1 MRVDTGVLS
10 GLTLTLLI
18 LLAGALLPAA
28 VELRAQTP
36 ATLQAA
42 RDVGMEREL
51 TVEVQYGAGTF
62 SLTPAAVGRLYQLRA
77 HFDEE
82 QQVISH
88 RYRDGHLEIRSR
100 LEGSTR
106 LRGGL
111 RRTADHSE
119 LNLRLGDRVPVRL
132 DLELGAVQGEMELGG
147 IPLRDLNFTTGAS
160 DTRLDVSRPNP
171 VAMQRARFQVGA
183 AAFQAR
189 GLGHLNAE
197 EIKVDAGVGDVRL
210 ELDGLLR
217 DQTRLEISMGLGNL
231 EIAVPPQVG
240 VRVTRSGFLV
250 SMDAP
255 DLVRNGNVWQS
266 REWDESRQRI
276 EIRLDAAL
284 GSVSVET
291 LGR

>member
-1 MRVDTGVLS
+1 MRTDSGVLS
-10 GLTLTLLI
+10 GLTLAFLI
-18 LLAGALLPAA
+18 LVSGLFLPGAE
-28 VELRAQTP
+28 ELGAQTP
-36 ATLQAA
+36 ATFQAA
-42 RDVGMEREL
+42 RDVGTEREL

-62 SLTPAAVGRLYQLRA
+62 TLTPAAAGRLYQLRA

-82 QQVISH
+82 QQEISH
-88 RYRDGHLEIRSR
+88 RYRDGHLEIRSHV
-100 LEGSTR
+100 EGSTR

-111 RRTADHSE
+111 RRTAEHGE
-119 LNLRLGDRVPVRL
+119 LNFRLGNRVPVRL
-132 DLELGAVQGEMELGG
+132 DLELGAVQAELELGG
-147 IPLRDLNFTTGAS
+147 IPLRELSFTTGAS
-160 DTRLDVSRPNP
+160 DTRLDVSRANP
-171 VAMQRARFQVGA
+171 VEMERARFQIGA
-183 AAFQAR
+183 AAFKAR
-189 GLGHLNAE
+189 GLGRLNAE

-217 DQTRLEISMGLGNL
+217 DRTHLEVSMGLGNL

-240 VRVTRSGFLV
+240 VRLTRSGFLV

-266 REWDESRQRI
+266 RNWDESRQQI
-276 EIRLDAAL
+276 EIQLGAAL